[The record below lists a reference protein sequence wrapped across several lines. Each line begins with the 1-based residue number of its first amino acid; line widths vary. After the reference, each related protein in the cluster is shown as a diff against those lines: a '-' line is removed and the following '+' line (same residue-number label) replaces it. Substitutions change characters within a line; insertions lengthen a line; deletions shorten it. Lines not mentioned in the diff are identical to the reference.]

1 MLFLIPNLLAPNT
14 QRQVLTEYVL
24 ETIKSI
30 SHFIVEDVRN
40 ARRYISSLRLGLKI
54 EDLHFYEIGKHSSFE
69 NLEKVLKLLEKGENV
84 GLISEAG
91 CPAVAD
97 PGAMVVA
104 WCQQKDI
111 RVVPMVGA
119 SSILLALIASGLN
132 GQNFAFQGYLPI
144 DKKEREEKIKY
155 LEKLATEK
163 KQTQIFIETPF
174 RNDSLLES
182 LLQTCQSHTLLC
194 IAANITAP
202 DEWIKT
208 KSIDYWR
215 KNKPTLQKIPCV
227 FLLASNT

>member
-1 MLFLIPNLLAPNT
+1 MLFLIPNLLAPDT

-30 SHFIVEDVRN
+30 SHFVVEDVRN

-54 EDLHFYEIGKHSSFE
+54 ENLNFYEIGKHSNSE
-69 NLEKVLKLLEKGENV
+69 NLGEAFELLEKGENV

-97 PGAMVVA
+97 PGAAVVA

-119 SSILLALIASGLN
+119 SSILLALMASGFN

-144 DKKEREEKIKY
+144 DKNEREEKIKY
-155 LEKLATEK
+155 LEKLAIEK

-174 RNDSLLES
+174 RNDLLLES
-182 LLQTCQSHTLLC
+182 LLQTCQSQTLLC
-194 IAANITAP
+194 IAANLTAQ
-202 DEWIKT
+202 DEWVKT
-208 KSIDYWR
+208 KSIAYWR
-215 KNKPTLQKIPCV
+215 KNKPSLHKIPCV
-227 FLLASNT
+227 FLLFF

>member
-1 MLFLIPNLLAPNT
+1 MLFLIPNLLVPNT

-40 ARRYISSLRLGLKI
+40 ARRYISSLRLRIKI

-69 NLEKVLKLLEKGENV
+69 NLEKVLKFLEKGENV

-119 SSILLALIASGLN
+119 SSILLALMASGFN

-208 KSIDYWR
+208 KSIAYWR
-215 KNKPTLQKIPCV
+215 TNKPDLHKTPCV
-227 FLLASNT
+227 FLLATNA